1 MVVSVR
7 AAGICGS
14 DVHGMDGSSGRRVPP
29 LVMGHEAAGVIADVG
44 SGGPG
49 WSPGDAVTF
58 DSTVYCGA
66 CPFCLEGLVN
76 LCDRRRVLGVAT
88 GEYRRDGAFAERV
101 VVPAR
106 ILHRVPP
113 GVSMVEAALA
123 EPLAVALHAVSR
135 APSAAAGS
143 ALVIGAGVIGL
154 LVVASLRAAG
164 CARIVVVD
172 LSPGRLARAT
182 TMGAT
187 DVIPADAADVGE
199 RLQALTGGRGPDVVF
214 EAVGIPATVAL
225 GIESVRKGG
234 TVVLVGN
241 VAPAAELPLQWT
253 VSRELSLLGTAASCG
268 EFPDALERIATKRVD
283 VGSLVSA
290 VGSLDDGASWFA
302 RLREPGTDLLKVVL
316 QPHACTHG
324 VPSSR
329 PAAAS
334 LSDDP
339 AAAALA
345 LARAQPAVHRG
356 LDGRRD
362 AALGRHPRDGPGGRG
377 RRLRRDLV
385 LGSRRV
391 R

>member
-1 MVVSVR
+1 MKALLLTAPGVLELADVPEPVAGDADVVVSIR

-29 LVMGHEAAGVIADVG
+29 LVMGHEAAGVVERVG
-44 SGGPG
+44 SAVRG

-58 DSTVYCGA
+58 DSTVYCGECA
-66 CPFCLEGLVN
+66 FCVEGLVN
-76 LCDRRRVLGVAT
+76 LCDRRRVLGVST

-101 VVPAR
+101 VVPSR
-106 ILHRVPP
+106 ILHRVPA

-135 APSAAAGS
+135 APSAATGF

-164 CARIVVVD
+164 CERIVVVD
-172 LSPGRLARAT
+172 LSPGRLARAM

-187 DVIPADAADVGE
+187 DVIPADSKDVAE

-241 VAPAAELPLQWT
+241 VAPAAELPLQWA
-253 VSRELSLLGTAASCG
+253 VSRELSLLGSAASCG
-268 EFPDALERIATKRVD
+268 EFPEALERIASKQVD
-283 VGSLVSA
+283 VGGLVSA
-290 VGSLDDGASWFA
+290 VGSMADGAAWFE

-316 QPHACTHG
+316 QP
-324 VPSSR
+324 
-329 PAAAS
+329 
-334 LSDDP
+334 DP
-339 AAAALA
+339 DHNPEA
-345 LARAQPAVHRG
+345 
-356 LDGRRD
+356 
-362 AALGRHPRDGPGGRG
+362 
-377 RRLRRDLV
+377 
-385 LGSRRV
+385 
-391 R
+391 

>member
-1 MVVSVR
+1 M
-7 AAGICGS
+7 
-14 DVHGMDGSSGRRVPP
+14 
-29 LVMGHEAAGVIADVG
+29 
-44 SGGPG
+44 
-49 WSPGDAVTF
+49 TF

-66 CPFCLEGLVN
+66 CPFCLEGHVN

-106 ILHRVPP
+106 ILHRIPP

-154 LVVASLRAAG
+154 LIVASLRAAG
-164 CARIVVVD
+164 CSRIVVVD
-172 LSPGRLARAT
+172 LSPARLARAT

-241 VAPAAELPLQWT
+241 VVPAAELPLQWT

-268 EFPDALERIATKRVD
+268 EFPDALERIATKQVD
-283 VGSLVSA
+283 VGSSRQRGGLARRRRELVRPSP
-290 VGSLDDGASWFA
+290 GARHGPAEGGPPAA
-302 RLREPGTDLLKVVL
+302 RVTHRRHRRDL
-316 QPHACTHG
+316 QPLAF
-324 VPSSR
+324 
-329 PAAAS
+329 A
-334 LSDDP
+334 DDP

-345 LARAQPAVHRG
+345 LARAQPAVHRRLHG
-356 LDGRRD
+356 WGNAPLD
-362 AALGRHPRDGPGGRG
+362 RHPRDGPGGRG
-377 RRLRRDLV
+377 RRLRRDLG